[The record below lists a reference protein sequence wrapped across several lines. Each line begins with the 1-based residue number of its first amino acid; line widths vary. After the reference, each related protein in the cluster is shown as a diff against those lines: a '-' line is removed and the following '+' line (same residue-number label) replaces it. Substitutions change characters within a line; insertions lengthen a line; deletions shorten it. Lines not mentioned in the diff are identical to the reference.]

1 MKIIS
6 NMNNFNYNGN
16 YMSKTGNLRNQPKL
30 LSNITS
36 PVNFG
41 RTTEDKET
49 ISKEITAL
57 VDEFNNLRNN
67 ISDTI
72 NNCNKNYGRP
82 KFNSWETIGQ
92 EVAMQDILDDLRA
105 LKSKYYTLQ
114 RKREELSKILE
125 AQNLKDELYKNKI
138 ANIDEHINLVRTQI
152 EIAKDTGDD
161 PEDYTLGGLSKR
173 SEISELEKTLK
184 KLRKDSK

>member
-1 MKIIS
+1 MK
-6 NMNNFNYNGN
+6 MNNVSFAIRA
-16 YMSKTGNLRNQPKL
+16 MKNLRNQPKL

-57 VDEFNNLRNN
+57 VDEFNNLRNK

-72 NNCNKNYGRP
+72 NNCNEDYGRP
-82 KFNSWETIGQ
+82 GFGLRTIGQ

-125 AQNLKDELYKNKI
+125 AQNLTTESKNNRI
-138 ANIDEHINLVRTQI
+138 ANIDEHINLVRTKI